1 MFVNMLYNID
11 MASVLMLNTTEL
23 AVPTLTQSFASILAE
38 VFREEFRAVHLS
50 GQLLRSIK
58 VEADGNGNY
67 RVEIP
72 PQIYDIAK
80 FRKSGVIVPT
90 SQNSYAL
97 KVNVT
102 GGFSGTHK
110 NYVEKAIMT
119 AFVRWQIANGLNPGK
134 LKMDITNWG

>member
-1 MFVNMLYNID
+1 
-11 MASVLMLNTTEL
+11 MANVALLNTPEL
-23 AVPTLTQSFASILAE
+23 AAPTLAQSFASILAS

-50 GQLLRSIK
+50 GQLMRSIK
-58 VEADGNGNY
+58 VEADGDGNY

-80 FRKSGVIVPT
+80 FRKSGVVIPT
-90 SQNSYAL
+90 SQDSYAL

-110 NYVEKAIMT
+110 EYVERAIFT
-119 AFVRWQIANGLNPGK
+119 AFARWQQANGLDAGK
-134 LKMDITNWG
+134 LKMNISDWSK